1 MKYYWE
7 YDYYDRY
14 EDDDSDYGL
23 ICQDPKN
30 TQAVTDVSM
39 LRHYINCWGWTKA
52 LKRHVNPL
60 TYDQV
65 VEIVDLCKGS
75 TSIKSLKK
83 DYDNIIKEAND
94 IRIAQAER
102 EMNNYILIE
111 QLHSVRNNFCGLDTR
126 NIKLMLNKIGKTDPV
141 ALAIRYLLEAED
153 YNIKAKE
160 SYGEYRDKNYEKKSE
175 FVEKALD
182 VCLENNFK
190 CGWQDSDLPNIS
202 HVVYFDIPGV
212 EQISFHQDL
221 SSEYLERCPEYD
233 SEWDSLVNSTLL
245 KIEKAIKEKYSDY
258 IELKKEKLKDTR
270 KNAEKQKQYRENA
283 KRREREERERQWR
296 EEEMRRENELR
307 KTIDSNNIQEN
318 ILNKLPSFKRKL
330 NRRDSYEHTYL
341 PVRYSENGLLY
352 SSKDNKRFNFYV
364 NEKDEIV
371 LYKREYE
378 KEKFEDKKFCDEL
391 YEVKYVYYFE
401 DNKHINKFKDEIE
414 KEIEKRKE
422 EERLQ
427 KKLDENAKKYT
438 AKLKYLK
445 LNFDNISE
453 ILNRPENLEKYI
465 PIRNHVDGWF
475 SIGNEPKTKSNS
487 YHIFIKDDMPVLCD
501 CSECSILNADKFIK
515 VKNLDIKR
523 SGIRN
528 IPSLK
533 DKINKFI
540 WDLYKGSIVSSI
552 EKRKEISLKLQE
564 CQNDEEKVKTI
575 NNVYE
580 TIEFNNSKL
589 YQEEHKDFI
598 LSELSKE
605 ENKVKF
611 IEVINVKSGYI
622 RICSNEKDKSYI
634 AILDFNGNV
643 IFHNE
648 ADGRKYY
655 KKAKKIVPVS
665 NLIFN

>member
-39 LRHYINCWGWTKA
+39 LRHYINCWGWTKT

-126 NIKLMLNKIGKTDPV
+126 NIKLMLNKIGKTNPV

-233 SEWDSLVNSTLL
+233 SEWDSLVNSTLP
-245 KIEKAIKEKYSDY
+245 KIEKAIKKLYSKEVETKKASLVKSRENAKKQK
-258 IELKKEKLKDTR
+258 IAKEIKLKKEKEEAERIR
-270 KNAEKQKQYRENA
+270 KENLRLEKE
-283 KRREREERERQWR
+283 
-296 EEEMRRENELR
+296 
-307 KTIDSNNIQEN
+307 
-318 ILNKLPSFKRKL
+318 
-330 NRRDSYEHTYL
+330 
-341 PVRYSENGLLY
+341 
-352 SSKDNKRFNFYV
+352 
-364 NEKDEIV
+364 
-371 LYKREYE
+371 E
-378 KEKFEDKKFCDEL
+378 KEKLFNTINSHDIIIKKLSLFKKKTKDKNMYDAYIPVHLNEDGVLFDEKTQTRYDFCLDFNSRLKIYSNQWEVDYSKVKEFCQFKRCYEL
-391 YEVKYVYYFE
+391 FYYDTKEPINHFKYELDPVRLE
-401 DNKHINKFKDEIE
+401 NEE
-414 KEIEKRKE
+414 KERKRE
-422 EERLQ
+422 EIKKLRRKVRLEYEARCNAKTYIAYWEHICSQ
-427 KKLDENAKKYT
+427 IKDAAENKKYIIVYSNGQNGWFEYKKNPKKRCKIVLDENY
-438 AKLKYLK
+438 
-445 LNFDNISE
+445 NIVTSDDKMDESE
-453 ILNRPENLEKYI
+453 ILYGNMSVKASSLKITDRLPNIKQNESEKLI
-465 PIRNHVDGWF
+465 SKWK
-475 SIGNEPKTKSNS
+475 E
-487 YHIFIKDDMPVLCD
+487 
-501 CSECSILNADKFIK
+501 
-515 VKNLDIKR
+515 
-523 SGIRN
+523 IRN
-528 IPSLK
+528 I
-533 DKINKFI
+533 
-540 WDLYKGSIVSSI
+540 
-552 EKRKEISLKLQE
+552 E
-564 CQNDEEKVKTI
+564 
-575 NNVYE
+575 
-580 TIEFNNSKL
+580 
-589 YQEEHKDFI
+589 
-598 LSELSKE
+598 
-605 ENKVKF
+605 
-611 IEVINVKSGYI
+611 
-622 RICSNEKDKSYI
+622 
-634 AILDFNGNV
+634 
-643 IFHNE
+643 
-648 ADGRKYY
+648 
-655 KKAKKIVPVS
+655 
-665 NLIFN
+665 